1 MYVSGNIIRF
11 PVQQPVVPVR
21 SESDEEEA
29 AKIVGFPAPEVN
41 ELASLEMQER
51 GQVFAAHRIV
61 ARVADQLEAIAA
73 L

>member
-11 PVQQPVVPVR
+11 PVQPVNPVHPER
-21 SESDEEEA
+21 DQEDNS
-29 AKIVGFPAPEVN
+29 KIVGFPEPEVN
-41 ELASLEMQER
+41 EAAAMEMQER

-61 ARVADQLEAIAA
+61 SRVADQLEAVAA